1 MKDKNLHKRKEK
13 TDTLERLTKFI
24 ENHFHGILIA
34 SLIVVIVVPLIVW
47 LVHSVFQRND
57 SCGFFGVSADGFLA
71 YIGAIFSGSMSLLVA
86 MVALIQGMRVAE
98 AEEDRAYETR
108 RNEVRPS
115 LQIEIKPLG
124 ENLFALTI
132 ENHCD
137 HAALDVYLF
146 TEPFARVV
154 RKGKHLKNTFR

>member
-108 RNEVRPS
+108 RNELSPS
-115 LQIEIKPLG
+115 
-124 ENLFALTI
+124 
-132 ENHCD
+132 
-137 HAALDVYLF
+137 
-146 TEPFARVV
+146 
-154 RKGKHLKNTFR
+154 GKNCLR